1 MQRLRYVLAGFA
13 APLLLLAWSVLAIA
27 AASPSM
33 LGQLME
39 AMFFLVGWHY
49 VKQGFGMLNVVSA
62 RRGVRYSASERRVLL
77 AHCFSAW
84 AFAWANPSLSA
95 IDVEEKGVVY
105 RALPHPALLEG
116 LAGAVLVAS
125 SLALVVT
132 LFRKW
137 RREGSFSLYPLAA
150 FLVTIWLWTIFT
162 SVDPLLVY
170 VIPAL
175 HSVQYLYFVWLLR
188 RNQASAA
195 EVEFGP
201 PVRERLLLLAVG
213 ALALGA
219 RSVSPVARP
228 ARFCAAPDSEARSAR
243 PRRDAVVRGAV
254 RVRQHPPLPDGCGDL
269 APGEPRDQ
277 LSVPVTPAH
286 RKWIRP
292 TESRSKPAVLPVPS
306 SARST
311 RRTKRASVRPSSAR
325 SKVSPPVSSGSIGST
340 RNGSYGSVG
349 VTPAQPVKWPLPS
362 PAASQSYSEESAAV
376 VADGDRG
383 RLCEHAPR
391 ITLGVERVLEHD
403 EVRARSVLD
412 DALTEAEHD
421 FAAHAEGEHAER
433 ARTLAF
439 SPGGPSTT
447 SGRRSA
453 PKPAK
458 SPGANDTT
466 PRA

>member
-1 MQRLRYVLAGFA
+1 VAETSLAASFTTARAEPVVRPGAFGEFVLLGGATLLALPLSWFARRWFGLDAAELAVGFTAFYGAHLINDPHFAVTYLLFYRDVRRRAFGDAFAPAQRLRYLLAGFA

-27 AASPSM
+27 AGSPSM

-62 RRGVRYSASERRVLL
+62 RHGVRYSASERRVLL

-84 AFAWANPSLSA
+84 AFAWAHPSLSA

-125 SLALVVT
+125 SLALAVT

-137 RREGSFSLYPLAA
+137 RREGRLSLYPLTA

-219 RSVSPVARP
+219 LQ
-228 ARFCAAPDSEARSAR
+228 FHLLPDLLDSAR
-243 PRRDAVVRGAV
+243 LLIPKHAPLDLGATPWFAALFAFVNIHHYLMDAVI
-254 RVRQHPPLPDGCGDL
+254 
-269 APGEPRDQ
+269 
-277 LSVPVTPAH
+277 
-286 RKWIRP
+286 W
-292 TESRSKPAVLPVPS
+292 
-306 SARST
+306 
-311 RRTKRASVRPSSAR
+311 RRENPET
-325 SKVSPPVSSGSIGST
+325 
-340 RNGSYGSVG
+340 SY
-349 VTPAQPVKWPLPS
+349 L
-362 PAASQSYSEESAAV
+362 Y
-376 VADGDRG
+376 R
-383 RLCEHAPR
+383 
-391 ITLGVERVLEHD
+391 
-403 EVRARSVLD
+403 
-412 DALTEAEHD
+412 
-421 FAAHAEGEHAER
+421 
-433 ARTLAF
+433 
-439 SPGGPSTT
+439 
-447 SGRRSA
+447 
-453 PKPAK
+453 
-458 SPGANDTT
+458 
-466 PRA
+466 